1 MISCHVYD
9 SFIVTPN
16 TKQQLP
22 DKYDTTNATWTFLH
36 KLKDSESF
44 FYLAHKK
51 REKNE
56 KQPTDWKLSDSF
68 KAEPKCTNKQL
79 GSICFYF
86 FFLFY
91 LNLYIFIY
99 LGNFGVVEERI
110 WTRFNGRIY
119 TQSEF
124 LGVYTLKKNWNTS
137 IHK

>member
-22 DKYDTTNATWTFLH
+22 DNMIQQMQLERSCISWKIQKA
-36 KLKDSESF
+36 SF
-44 FYLAHKK
+44 TSPIK

-68 KAEPKCTNKQL
+68 KAELKCTNKQL